1 MNAVYAFNVT
11 DATPSDWFIDLKN
24 GNGSLGSG
32 QYDGKVDCTMTCS
45 TSAFNAM
52 ISGELKPSAA
62 FMTGKL
68 KIKGNMSL
76 GMKLGIIFL
85 FLKLKVNKLIF

>member
-45 TSAFNAM
+45 TSAFIVLDLLVCRQLVYSLNMFSRLVSLHLEAVMQSNA
-52 ISGELKPSAA
+52 EWR
-62 FMTGKL
+62 
-68 KIKGNMSL
+68 
-76 GMKLGIIFL
+76 
-85 FLKLKVNKLIF
+85 